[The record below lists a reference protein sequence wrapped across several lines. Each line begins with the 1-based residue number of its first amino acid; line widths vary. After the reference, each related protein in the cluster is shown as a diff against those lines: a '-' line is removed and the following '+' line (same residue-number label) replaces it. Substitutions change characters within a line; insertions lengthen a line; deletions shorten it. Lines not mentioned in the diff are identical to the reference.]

1 VITAKLY
8 TTSRVQPALTT
19 MSRKSIYVTV
29 DQTQYRLDIE
39 VTPNNGFPSF
49 KIVSHEAV
57 NKRKI
62 EDTGRVFSPPQG
74 EVAPYTNEKVL

>member
-1 VITAKLY
+1 
-8 TTSRVQPALTT
+8 
-19 MSRKSIYVTV
+19 MSRKAIYVTV

-62 EDTGRVFSPPQG
+62 LDTGHSFAPPVG
-74 EVAPYTNEKVL
+74 EVAPYTNEKVS